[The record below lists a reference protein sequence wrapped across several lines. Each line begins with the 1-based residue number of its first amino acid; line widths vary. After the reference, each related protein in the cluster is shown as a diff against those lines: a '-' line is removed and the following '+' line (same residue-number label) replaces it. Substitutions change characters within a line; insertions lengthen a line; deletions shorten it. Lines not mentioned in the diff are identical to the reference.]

1 MNLIQNKAFPLE
13 CRVDLVNWG
22 VPSNRGFDIGG
33 MGSQQIH
40 SPTRPDVR
48 VPRPTHQDMSEV
60 VGVRYTTM
68 FGDPGREFLQSG
80 SVFHWSP
87 QESKSAKFVLAEGR
101 ENIDS

>member
-1 MNLIQNKAFPLE
+1 MSD
-13 CRVDLVNWG
+13 RVL
-22 VPSNRGFDIGG
+22 
-33 MGSQQIH
+33 
-40 SPTRPDVR
+40 
-48 VPRPTHQDMSEV
+48 HQDMSEV